1 MAESLADKLKA
12 LGVQMGAA
20 KIQALPPQKLNV
32 EEILDL
38 EAIHHQ
44 GGGVAYVFKENYT
57 NSHRHGI
64 INLGNP
70 TILKAEILTQ
80 WAHTKP
86 INPQGLIFLDT
97 ETTGLAGGTGTFAFL
112 VGLGWWSDQGFEL
125 QQLFLREPAEEAA
138 LLNYLEEQIKRF
150 EGVVTFNGK
159 SFDTPLLNARYTINS
174 LQSPLK
180 GVDHIDLLHLS
191 RRIWRN
197 RLADRSLGNLEEQI
211 LRISRSAEEIPGWMV
226 PEIYIEYLRTGDPTP
241 LKGVFY
247 HNAMDILSL
256 AALYVYLVNFLEAP
270 SRMDVPQGL
279 DMVAVAR
286 LYEELGNIP
295 QALTLYDTCLS
306 TELPKEFMEQA
317 LLRFA
322 SIYRRE
328 RQWANAVRL
337 WERAVEEL
345 GSIAACIE
353 LAKFYEHYDR
363 NKTAALEWTERA
375 EKLLPTLPV
384 ETKDYR
390 VRLIDDL
397 RRRRGRLV
405 K

>member
-12 LGVQMGAA
+12 LGVQMGAP
-20 KIQALPPQKLNV
+20 KIQAPPPQKLNV
-32 EEILDL
+32 EEILGL

-44 GGGVAYVFKENYT
+44 DGIAYVFKENYT
-57 NSHRHGI
+57 NSHQHGI
-64 INLGNP
+64 INLGSP
-70 TILKAEILTQ
+70 TILQPEILAQ
-80 WAHTKP
+80 WARTNP
-86 INPQGLIFLDT
+86 INPKGLIFLDT

-138 LLNYLEEQIKRF
+138 LLNYLEEQIRRF

-159 SFDTPLLNARYTINS
+159 SFDAPLLNARYTINS

-180 GVDHIDLLHLS
+180 GIAHIDLLHLS

-226 PEIYIEYLRTGDPTP
+226 PEIYIEYLRTGDPAP

-270 SRMDVPQGL
+270 SRMDAPQGL
-279 DMVAVAR
+279 DLMAVAR
-286 LYEELGNIP
+286 LYEELGYIP

-306 TELPKEFMEQA
+306 TELPKEFIEQA

-337 WERAVEEL
+337 WERAAGEL
-345 GSIAACIE
+345 GSIAACVE
-353 LAKFYEHYDR
+353 LAKFYEHCDR

-375 EKLLPTLPV
+375 EGLLPTLPV
-384 ETKDYR
+384 QMKDYR
-390 VRLIDDL
+390 VKLINDL
-397 RRRRGRLV
+397 QRRRVRLV

>member
-12 LGVQMGAA
+12 LGVQMGAP
-20 KIQALPPQKLNV
+20 KIQAPPPQKLNV
-32 EEILDL
+32 EETLGL

-44 GGGVAYVFKENYT
+44 DGIAYVFKENYT
-57 NSHRHGI
+57 NSHQHGI
-64 INLGNP
+64 INLGSP
-70 TILKAEILTQ
+70 TILQPEILAQ
-80 WAHTKP
+80 WARTNP
-86 INPQGLIFLDT
+86 INPKGLIFLDT

-138 LLNYLEEQIKRF
+138 LLNYLEEQIRRF

-159 SFDTPLLNARYTINS
+159 SFDAPLLNARYTINS

-180 GVDHIDLLHLS
+180 GIAHIDLLHLS

-226 PEIYIEYLRTGDPTP
+226 PEIYIEYLRTGDPAP

-270 SRMDVPQGL
+270 SRMDAPQGL
-279 DMVAVAR
+279 DLMAVAR
-286 LYEELGNIP
+286 LYEELGYIP

-306 TELPKEFMEQA
+306 TELPKEFIEQA

-337 WERAVEEL
+337 WERAAGEL
-345 GSIAACIE
+345 GSIAACVE
-353 LAKFYEHYDR
+353 LAKFYEHCDR

-375 EKLLPTLPV
+375 EGLLPTLPV
-384 ETKDYR
+384 QMKDYR
-390 VRLIDDL
+390 VKLINDL
-397 RRRRGRLV
+397 QRRRVRLV

>member
-12 LGVQMGAA
+12 LGVQMGAP

-32 EEILDL
+32 EETLGL

-44 GGGVAYVFKENYT
+44 DGIAYVFKENYT
-57 NSHRHGI
+57 NSHQHGI
-64 INLGNP
+64 INLGSP
-70 TILKAEILTQ
+70 TILQPEILAQ
-80 WAHTKP
+80 WARTNP
-86 INPQGLIFLDT
+86 INPKGLIFLDT

-138 LLNYLEEQIKRF
+138 LLNYLEEQIRRF

-159 SFDTPLLNARYTINS
+159 SFDAPLLNARYTINS

-180 GVDHIDLLHLS
+180 GIAHIDLLHLS

-226 PEIYIEYLRTGDPTP
+226 PEIYIEYLRTGDPAP

-270 SRMDVPQGL
+270 SRMDAPQGL
-279 DMVAVAR
+279 DLMAVAR
-286 LYEELGNIP
+286 LYEELGYIP

-306 TELPKEFMEQA
+306 TELPKEFIEQA

-337 WERAVEEL
+337 WERAAGEL
-345 GSIAACIE
+345 GSIAACVE
-353 LAKFYEHYDR
+353 LAKFYEHCDR

-375 EKLLPTLPV
+375 EGLLPTLPV
-384 ETKDYR
+384 QMKDYR
-390 VRLIDDL
+390 VKLINDL
-397 RRRRGRLV
+397 QRRRVRLV

>member
-138 LLNYLEEQIKRF
+138 LLNYLEEQIRRF

-159 SFDTPLLNARYTINS
+159 SFDAPLLNARYTINS

-180 GVDHIDLLHLS
+180 
-191 RRIWRN
+191 
-197 RLADRSLGNLEEQI
+197 
-211 LRISRSAEEIPGWMV
+211 
-226 PEIYIEYLRTGDPTP
+226 
-241 LKGVFY
+241 
-247 HNAMDILSL
+247 
-256 AALYVYLVNFLEAP
+256 
-270 SRMDVPQGL
+270 
-279 DMVAVAR
+279 
-286 LYEELGNIP
+286 
-295 QALTLYDTCLS
+295 
-306 TELPKEFMEQA
+306 
-317 LLRFA
+317 
-322 SIYRRE
+322 
-328 RQWANAVRL
+328 
-337 WERAVEEL
+337 
-345 GSIAACIE
+345 
-353 LAKFYEHYDR
+353 
-363 NKTAALEWTERA
+363 
-375 EKLLPTLPV
+375 
-384 ETKDYR
+384 
-390 VRLIDDL
+390 
-397 RRRRGRLV
+397 
-405 K
+405 

>member
-12 LGVQMGAA
+12 LGVQMGAP

-32 EEILDL
+32 EEILGL
-38 EAIHHQ
+38 EAIRHQ
-44 GGGVAYVFKENYT
+44 DDIAYVFKENYT
-57 NSHRHGI
+57 SSHQHGI
-64 INLGNP
+64 INLGSP
-70 TILKAEILTQ
+70 TILQPEILTQ
-80 WAHTKP
+80 WARTKP
-86 INPQGLIFLDT
+86 INPEGLIFLDT

-138 LLNYLEEQIKRF
+138 LLNYLEEQIRRF

-159 SFDTPLLNARYTINS
+159 SFDAPLLNARYTINS

-180 GVDHIDLLHLS
+180 GIDHIDLLHLS

-226 PEIYIEYLRTGDPTP
+226 PEIYIEYLRTGDPAP

-270 SRMDVPQGL
+270 SRMDAPQGL
-279 DMVAVAR
+279 DMMAVAR
-286 LYEELGNIP
+286 LYEELGYIP

-328 RQWANAVRL
+328 RQWTSAVRL
-337 WERAVEEL
+337 WERAAGEL
-345 GSIAACIE
+345 GSIAACVE
-353 LAKFYEHYDR
+353 LAKFYEHCDR

-375 EKLLPTLPV
+375 EGLLPTLPV
-384 ETKDYR
+384 QMKDYR
-390 VRLIDDL
+390 VKLINDL
-397 RRRRGRLV
+397 QRRRVRLV